1 MIYTK
6 FTRLA
11 LQIAYK
17 AHEGQLDKS
26 GLPYIFHPYHVAE
39 QMTDEI
45 TACIALLHDVIE
57 DTPMT
62 IEELAAYGFPEEVI
76 EGVRLMTHAEGVD
89 YFDYVLK
96 IKENPYAT
104 AVKLADLAHNSDTSR
119 MDTVTEHDMERLEK
133 YKKARELLLS

>member
-76 EGVRLMTHAEGVD
+76 EGVRLMTHAKDVD

-96 IKENPYAT
+96 IKENPNAT

-119 MDTVTEHDMERLEK
+119 MDTVTEHDMERLQK